1 MIALAAGRV
10 YTCAVTAAG
19 GVQCWGR
26 NDFGN
31 LGDGST
37 TDRSTPVPVSGLGSG
52 VIALA
57 AGDAHTC
64 ALTAAGAVRCW
75 GHNGIGQLGDGST
88 TDRSTP
94 VPVSGLGSGV
104 VALAAGA
111 SHTCALTAAG
121 AVQCWGYNDLWASS
135 ATAARRTV

>member
-1 MIALAAGRV
+1 M
-10 YTCAVTAAG
+10 
-19 GVQCWGR
+19 QCWGY
-26 NDFGN
+26 NDYGQ

-64 ALTAAGAVRCW
+64 ALTAAGGVQCW
-75 GHNGIGQLGDGST
+75 GYNGYGQLGDGST
-88 TDRSTP
+88 TNRLTP

-104 VALAAGA
+104 VALAAGDY
-111 SHTCALTAAG
+111 HTCALTAAG
-121 AVQCWGYNDLWASS
+121 GGAVLGL
-135 ATAARRTV
+135 